1 MKLVIACLMIALIAV
16 IAKTYFFSFKFQAP
30 EGYANTGPQF
40 ELTKHLSGEILS
52 EGLIFGPTG
61 KMTNSFVAK
70 MVGEWDG
77 DTGTLSEEFTYS
89 NGKTQSR
96 KWYLKLGT
104 GNNFTATADDLV
116 GTAQGTVSG
125 STVRITY
132 DIILPE
138 DAGGHI
144 LQATDWMYLTADG
157 AIMNK
162 SEMRKFGL
170 KVAELIATMRPVDP
184 AQ

>member
-1 MKLVIACLMIALIAV
+1 MKLLVACLVVLLVAIV
-16 IAKTYFFSFKFQAP
+16 AKTYLFSFRFQSP
-30 EGYANTGPQF
+30 QDYAGTGPQF
-40 ELTKHLSGEILS
+40 DLKTQLSGEILS
-52 EGLIFGPTG
+52 EGLIFGPNG

-70 MVGEWDG
+70 MVGTWDG

-96 KWYLKLGT
+96 KWHLTLGP
-104 GNNFTATADDLV
+104 NNTFTATADDLV
-116 GTAQGTVSG
+116 GEAQGVVSG
-125 STVRITY
+125 STVRLRY
-132 DIILPE
+132 EIILPE
-138 DAGGHI
+138 DSGGHT

-170 KVAELIATMRPVDP
+170 KVAELVATMRPN
-184 AQ
+184 

>member
-1 MKLVIACLMIALIAV
+1 MKLIVACLLILLIV
-16 IAKTYFFSFKFQAP
+16 MVAKTYLLSFRFQSP
-30 EGYANTGPQF
+30 TNYAETGPQF
-40 ELTKHLSGEILS
+40 DLRTHLSGEILS

-77 DTGTLSEEFTYS
+77 NVGTLTEDFTYS

-96 KWYLKLGT
+96 KWYLTLGPDNT
-104 GNNFTATADDLV
+104 FTATADDLV
-116 GTAQGTVSG
+116 GTAHGVVSG
-125 STVRITY
+125 STVRLSY
-132 DIILPE
+132 EIILPQ
-138 DAGGHI
+138 DAGGYT
-144 LQATDWMYLTADG
+144 LRATDWMYLTADG

-170 KVAELIATMRPVDP
+170 KVAELVATMRPLKK
-184 AQ
+184 